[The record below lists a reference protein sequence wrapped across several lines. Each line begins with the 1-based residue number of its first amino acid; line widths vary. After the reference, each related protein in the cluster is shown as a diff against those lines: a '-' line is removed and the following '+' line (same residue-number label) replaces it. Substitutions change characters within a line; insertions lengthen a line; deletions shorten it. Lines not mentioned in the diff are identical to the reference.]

1 MSSPDDSAP
10 TIRLERE
17 GAVSIVT
24 INRPHRR
31 NAIDYDTNLLLAAT
45 LREAD
50 LDPQTRAIVLTGEG
64 VGFCA
69 GGDVKK
75 MVGETSF
82 GPKDRPY
89 VYTPGRDLI
98 KAFLRVEKPV
108 IAMVNGAAAGLGATI
123 ALMSDI
129 VVMADEARIGDVH
142 VTVGLVAGDGG
153 AAIWPLLIGPSRAKE
168 YLLTGR
174 MLSGQEA
181 AAIGLVSASVP
192 LTNLRKHV
200 MELADELASL
210 PPYAV
215 MATKSA
221 INRALEV
228 AVTNVLDTSLAYE
241 HLSMATQDHQRAL
254 AARSSGVP
262 ATYDGR

>member
-1 MSSPDDSAP
+1 MSSEPSTPAV
-10 TIRLERE
+10 RLESE
-17 GAVSIVT
+17 GKVSLVT

-31 NAIDYDTNLLLAAT
+31 NAIDFDTNHLLAAT

-50 LDPQTRAIVLTGEG
+50 LDPATRVIVLTGEG

-69 GGDVKK
+69 GGDVKN
-75 MVGETSF
+75 MVGSTSF
-82 GPKDRPY
+82 GPADRPY

-98 KAFLRVEKPV
+98 KAFLRLEKPL

-129 VVMADEARIGDVH
+129 VVMADEASIGDVH
-142 VTVGLVAGDGG
+142 VKVGLVAGDGG
-153 AAIWPLLIGPSRAKE
+153 AAIWPLLIGPSRAKQ

-181 AAIGLVSASVP
+181 AQIGLVSASVP
-192 LTNLRKHV
+192 LDDLRKHV
-200 MELADELASL
+200 MELANEMAAL

-254 AARSSGVP
+254 AARASGVP
-262 ATYDGR
+262 AEYDGR

>member
-1 MSSPDDSAP
+1 MTSDTPSPAV
-10 TIRLERE
+10 RLETE
-17 GAVSIVT
+17 GKVSIVT
-24 INRPHRR
+24 LNRPHRR
-31 NAIDYDTNLLLAAT
+31 NAIDFDTNYLLAAT
-45 LREAD
+45 LKQAD
-50 LDPQTRAIVLTGEG
+50 VDPATRVIVLTGEG

-69 GGDVKK
+69 GGDVKN
-75 MVGETSF
+75 MVGSTSF
-82 GPKDRPY
+82 GPADRPY

-98 KAFLRVEKPV
+98 KAFLRLEKPI

-129 VVMADEARIGDVH
+129 VVMADEAIIGDVH
-142 VTVGLVAGDGG
+142 VKVGLAAGDGG

-168 YLLTGR
+168 FLLTGR
-174 MLSGQEA
+174 MLRGEEA
-181 AAIGLVSASVP
+181 ERIGLISASVP
-192 LTNLRKHV
+192 LSGLRQHV
-200 MELADELASL
+200 MELAEEMAAL

-241 HLSMATQDHQRAL
+241 HLSMATKDHQRAL
-254 AARSSGVP
+254 EARATGVP
-262 ATYDGR
+262 AEYDGR